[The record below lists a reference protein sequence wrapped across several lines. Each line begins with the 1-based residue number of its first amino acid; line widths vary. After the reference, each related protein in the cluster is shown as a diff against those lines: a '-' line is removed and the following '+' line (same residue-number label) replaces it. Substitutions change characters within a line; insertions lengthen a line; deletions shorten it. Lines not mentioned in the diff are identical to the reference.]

1 MRHPISSV
9 DRVQEPTTPTLTPAQ
24 ERTLALLRRG
34 DEEVEF
40 SEEFVA
46 ELRDEADGAMAD
58 FAERLGSNTL
68 FITKHTLSSVHGCE
82 AHHLAPDDFE
92 WTPARA
98 KGQVAHK
105 AIQQMLNW
113 RGEPTPRDLVDDAL
127 ARLADEERDFG
138 RWIAALSPG
147 DEADLRGQAIER
159 VNKFVETFPPLD
171 RRSNP
176 ATEAAAQWPLD
187 APILL
192 RSRADL
198 VMGRPS
204 GRASR
209 KLIIDLKTGRVS
221 PRHRE
226 DLRFYALVETLVR
239 DVPPRRLATFYLD
252 AAQPMVE
259 DVTEGLLRSALRRT
273 LDGVH
278 ALIELTVEGR
288 PPEKRVG
295 VSCRWCP
302 LAGDCAEG
310 RAYLRGDDADD
321 VEP

>member
-1 MRHPISSV
+1 MH
-9 DRVQEPTTPTLTPAQ
+9 EPAAPTLTPAQ

-40 SEEFVA
+40 SEAFVT
-46 ELRDEADGAMAD
+46 ELRDEADNAMAH
-58 FAERLGSNTL
+58 FFERLGDNTL

-105 AIQQMLNW
+105 AIQQLLNW
-113 RGEPTPRDLVDDAL
+113 RGDPTPRDLVDDAL

-147 DEADLRGQAIER
+147 DEADLRGQAVER
-159 VNKFVETFPPLD
+159 VNKFIETFPPLD

-259 DVTEGLLRSALRRT
+259 DVSEGLLRSALRRT
-273 LDGVH
+273 LDGIH
-278 ALIELTVEGR
+278 ALIELTIEGR
-288 PPEKRVG
+288 QPQKRVG

-302 LAGDCAEG
+302 LAGECAEG
-310 RAYLRGDDADD
+310 KAYLRGDDADNI
-321 VEP
+321 EP

>member
-1 MRHPISSV
+1 MH
-9 DRVQEPTTPTLTPAQ
+9 EPAAPTLTPAQ

-34 DEEVEF
+34 DEDVEF
-40 SEEFVA
+40 SEAFVT
-46 ELRDEADGAMAD
+46 ELRDEAEDAMAH
-58 FAERLGSNTL
+58 FFERLGDNTL

-105 AIQQMLNW
+105 AIQQLLNW

-147 DEADLRGQAIER
+147 DEADLRGQAVER
-159 VNKFVETFPPLD
+159 VNKFIETFPPLD

-239 DVPPRRLATFYLD
+239 DVPPRKLATFYLD

-259 DVTEGLLRSALRRT
+259 DVSEGLLRSALRRT
-273 LDGVH
+273 LDGIH
-278 ALIELTVEGR
+278 ALIELTIEGR
-288 PPEKRVG
+288 QPQKRVG

-302 LAGDCAEG
+302 LVSTLYG
-310 RAYLRGDDADD
+310 
-321 VEP
+321 

>member
-1 MRHPISSV
+1 MH
-9 DRVQEPTTPTLTPAQ
+9 EPAAPTLTPAQ

-40 SEEFVA
+40 SEAFVA
-46 ELRDEADGAMAD
+46 ELRDEADNAMAH
-58 FAERLGSNTL
+58 FFERLGDNTL

-105 AIQQMLNW
+105 AIQQLLNW

-147 DEADLRGQAIER
+147 DEADLRGQAVER
-159 VNKFVETFPPLD
+159 VNKFIETFPPLD

-204 GRASR
+204 GR
-209 KLIIDLKTGRVS
+209 GG
-221 PRHRE
+221 
-226 DLRFYALVETLVR
+226 
-239 DVPPRRLATFYLD
+239 
-252 AAQPMVE
+252 Q
-259 DVTEGLLRSALRRT
+259 
-273 LDGVH
+273 
-278 ALIELTVEGR
+278 
-288 PPEKRVG
+288 
-295 VSCRWCP
+295 
-302 LAGDCAEG
+302 AES
-310 RAYLRGDDADD
+310 
-321 VEP
+321 

>member
-1 MRHPISSV
+1 
-9 DRVQEPTTPTLTPAQ
+9 VQEPTTPTLTPAQ

-40 SEEFVA
+40 SEEFVV
-46 ELRDEADGAMAD
+46 ELRDEALGAMAD
-58 FAERLGSNTL
+58 FAERLGNNAL

-187 APILL
+187 GPILL

-273 LDGVH
+273 LDGIH
-278 ALIELTVEGR
+278 ALIQLTVEGR

-302 LAGDCAEG
+302 LAGECAEG
-310 RAYLRGDDADD
+310 KAYLRGDDADD
-321 VEP
+321 IEP

>member
-1 MRHPISSV
+1 MH
-9 DRVQEPTTPTLTPAQ
+9 EPAAPTLTPAQ

-40 SEEFVA
+40 SEAFVA
-46 ELRDEADGAMAD
+46 ELRDEAEDAMAH
-58 FAERLGSNTL
+58 FFERLGDNTL

-82 AHHLAPDDFE
+82 AHHLAAHDGSICFE

-98 KGQVAHK
+98 RGQVAHK
-105 AIQQMLNW
+105 AIQLMLNW

-147 DEADLRGQAIER
+147 DEADLRGQAVER
-159 VNKFVETFPPLD
+159 VNKFIETFPPLD

-221 PRHRE
+221 PSHRE

-239 DVPPRRLATFYLD
+239 DVPPRKLATFYLD

-259 DVTEGLLRSALRRT
+259 DVSEGLLQSALRRT
-273 LDGVH
+273 LDGIH
-278 ALIELTVEGR
+278 ALIELTIEGR

-295 VSCRWCP
+295 FSCRWCP
-302 LAGDCAEG
+302 LVGECAEG
-310 RAYLRGDDADD
+310 KTYLRGGDADD
-321 VEP
+321 IEP